1 MQLCAEAV
9 LRRTRGDA
17 YGQLNSA
24 LPCLSRAIG
33 VLVGKKI
40 KQGAWTNALAG
51 FATLN
56 FATPHKMAYIYIYVQ
71 GRALR
76 RVHGHNNS

>member
-1 MQLCAEAV
+1 MQLYAEAV

-24 LPCLSRAIG
+24 LPCLSSAFG
-33 VLVGKKI
+33 VLVGKKF

-56 FATPHKMAYIYIYVQ
+56 FATRHKMSLFKD
-71 GRALR
+71 ALSDACMVTIIR
-76 RVHGHNNS
+76 D

>member
-51 FATLN
+51 LATLN
-56 FATPHKMAYIYIYVQ
+56 FVTRHKMSYIYICSRTRSPT
-71 GRALR
+71 RAW
-76 RVHGHNNS
+76 SQ